1 MPRIIV
7 NEYDNTTAANADY
20 ANFSV
25 LIFGPTAEGK
35 EIKNVVD
42 ENNVYEC
49 SSVTDFEMAIGK
61 VPSGELKVTLD
72 AVAPTL
78 YDPSAEINGGSSPVG
93 TPVKCTGDNIEAIK
107 KKVTDGEFSVYLAE
121 ESEEAQPGFLSMDGY
136 VFKKVSTVAEVIE
149 DSSYAIILPGGEGQ
163 DGNDVY
169 SYGNQ
174 MAYELLKL
182 GYTVLYRVID
192 QDFMD
197 SLKKAG
203 TERDEEI
210 NKVIEPL
217 KDKSV
222 YDFRYVVTG
231 FMNETYFA
239 NALALQLCEAVNE
252 TSVSEVA
259 SNGRGDC
266 ILLVD
271 IPYSWYTAQDDSNI
285 PSPLTQVDAVENIK
299 NNLASGIIES
309 KYVAIFAPYVK
320 YNFTNNEVSGY
331 ISEGE
336 NDGLLDGKTFPASF
350 HYLACAAKSNSVYN
364 EWYAVAGY
372 TRGISD
378 YDVAGL
384 GCTFGENAANVLQPR
399 QITSDG
405 VHCAVNLII
414 KIRNEYLIWGNRT
427 AYALNSSNLLAS
439 HFLNIRQLCTTIKK
453 EVYYACKRFTFDPSS
468 DLLWNN
474 FTMTIR
480 PTLEKMKAD
489 QGITDYK
496 IVRVQSKE
504 RAVLKARIRVVP
516 VEACEDFYID
526 LVLEDSIA
534 GTTVNVDES
543 ENA

>member
-25 LIFGPTAEGK
+25 LIFGPAAENK
-35 EIKNVVD
+35 DITKVVD

-49 SSVTDFEMAIGK
+49 SSVIDFETTIGK
-61 VPSGELKVTLD
+61 VPSGELKCTLD
-72 AVAPTL
+72 SVAPTL
-78 YDPSAEINGGSSPVG
+78 YDPSAEMSTKSSPVG
-93 TPVKCTGDNIEAIK
+93 APIKCTGDNIEDIK
-107 KKVTDGEFSVYLAE
+107 EKVTAGEFPVYLAVE
-121 ESEEAQPGFLSMDGY
+121 TESAQAGFLSMDGY

-197 SLKKAG
+197 NLKKTG

-271 IPYSWYTAQDDSNI
+271 IPYSWYTTQNENNI
-285 PSPLTQVDAVENIK
+285 PSPLTQVDAVDNIK
-299 NNLASGIIES
+299 NKLASGIIES
-309 KYVAIFAPYVK
+309 KYAAIFAPYVK
-320 YNFTNNEVSGY
+320 YNFTDNEVSGY
-331 ISEGE
+331 ISENE

-350 HYLACAAKSNSVYN
+350 HYLACAAKSNSIYN

-405 VHCAVNLII
+405 VRCAVNLII

-453 EVYYACKRFTFDPSS
+453 EVYYACKRFTFDPNS
-468 DLLWNN
+468 DILWTN
-474 FTMTIR
+474 FTMAVR

-496 IVRVQSKE
+496 IIRVQSKQ
-504 RAVLKARIRVVP
+504 RATMAARIRIVA
-516 VEACEDFYID
+516 VEAVEDFSISLY
-526 LVLEDSIA
+526 LEDSIS
-534 GTTVNVDES
+534 GNTVKVEES

>member
-25 LIFGPTAEGK
+25 LIFGPAAEGK
-35 EIKNVVD
+35 KIENVVD

-49 SSVTDFEMAIGK
+49 SSVTDFETTIGK
-61 VPSGELKVTLD
+61 VPSGKIKVLLD
-72 AVAPTL
+72 SVAPTL
-78 YDPSAEINGGSSPVG
+78 YDPSAVINAESHPVG
-93 TPVKCTGDNIEAIK
+93 TPVKCTSGNIEAIK

-121 ESEEAQPGFLSMDGY
+121 ESEETQPGFLSMDGY
-136 VFKKVSTVAEVIE
+136 VFKKVSAVTEVVE
-149 DSSYAIILPGGEGQ
+149 DSSYAVILSGGEGQ
-163 DGNDVY
+163 DGNEVY

-197 SLKKAG
+197 GLKKVG
-203 TERDEEI
+203 TERDELI

-252 TSVSEVA
+252 TPESEVA

-271 IPYSWYTAQDDSNI
+271 IPYSWYTSQDGSNI
-285 PSPLTQVDAVENIK
+285 PSPLTQVEAVDNIK

-320 YNFTNNEVSGY
+320 YNFTANEVSGY

-350 HYLACAAKSNSVYN
+350 HYLACAAKSNSIYN

-378 YDVAGL
+378 YDVSGL

-405 VHCAVNLII
+405 VRCAVNLII

-427 AYALNSSNLLAS
+427 AYTLNSSNLLAS

-468 DLLWNN
+468 DLLWTN
-474 FTMTIR
+474 FIMAIR

-496 IVRVQSKE
+496 IVRVQSSE
-504 RAVLKARIRVVP
+504 RAVLRARIRVVP
-516 VEACEDFYID
+516 VEACEDFYIS
-526 LVLEDSIA
+526 LAMEDSIA

>member
-25 LIFGPTAEGK
+25 LIFGPAAEGK
-35 EIKNVVD
+35 KIENVVD

-49 SSVTDFEMAIGK
+49 SSVTDFEVAIGK
-61 VPSGELKVTLD
+61 VPSGKIKVTLD
-72 AVAPTL
+72 SVAPTL
-78 YDPSAEINGGSSPVG
+78 YDPSATINAESRPVG
-93 TPVKCTGDNIEAIK
+93 TPVKCTEDNIEAIK

-121 ESEEAQPGFLSMDGY
+121 EAESAQPGFLSMDGY
-136 VFKKVSTVAEVIE
+136 VFKKVSTVAEVVE
-149 DSSYAIILPGGEGQ
+149 DSSYAVILSGGEGQ
-163 DGNDVY
+163 DGNIVY

-197 SLKKAG
+197 GLKKVG
-203 TERDEEI
+203 TERDELI
-210 NKVIEPL
+210 SKVIEPL

-252 TSVSEVA
+252 TPESEVV

-271 IPYSWYTAQDDSNI
+271 IPYSWYTSQEENNI
-285 PSPLTQVDAVENIK
+285 PAPLTQVEAVDNIK

-320 YNFTNNEVSGY
+320 YNFTANEVSGY

-350 HYLACAAKSNSVYN
+350 HYLACAAKSNSIYN

-405 VHCAVNLII
+405 VRCAVNLII

-453 EVYYACKRFTFDPSS
+453 EVYHACKRFTFDPNS
-468 DLLWNN
+468 DLLWTN

-496 IVRVQSKE
+496 IVRIQSNQ
-504 RAVLKARIRVVP
+504 RATMAARIRIVA
-516 VEACEDFYID
+516 VEAVEDFSISLY
-526 LVLEDSIA
+526 LEDSIS
-534 GTTVNVDES
+534 GNTVKVEES

>member
-25 LIFGPTAEGK
+25 LIFGPAATGK
-35 EIKNVVD
+35 DIKNVVD
-42 ENNVYEC
+42 ENKVYEC
-49 SSVTDFEMAIGK
+49 SSITDFETAIGK
-61 VPSGELKVTLD
+61 VPSGELKCTLD
-72 AVAPTL
+72 SVAPTL
-78 YDPSAEINGGSSPVG
+78 YDPSAEMSTKSSPVG
-93 TPVKCTGDNIEAIK
+93 APIKCTEDNIEAIK
-107 KKVTDGEFSVYLAE
+107 EKVTVGEYPVYLAVE
-121 ESEEAQPGFLSMDGY
+121 TDSAQAGFLSMDGY
-136 VFKKVSTVAEVIE
+136 VFKKISTVAEVIE
-149 DSSYAIILPGGEGQ
+149 DSSYAIILSGGEGQ

-197 SLKKAG
+197 SLKKVG

-309 KYVAIFAPYVK
+309 KYAAIFAPYVK
-320 YNFTNNEVSGY
+320 YNFTDNEVSGY
-331 ISEGE
+331 ISENE

-350 HYLACAAKSNSVYN
+350 HYLACAAKSNSIYN

-405 VHCAVNLII
+405 VRCAVNLII

-427 AYALNSSNLLAS
+427 AYTLNSSNLLAS
-439 HFLNIRQLCTTIKK
+439 HFLNIRQLCMTIKK

-496 IVRVQSKE
+496 IIRIQSKE

-526 LVLEDSIA
+526 LALEDSIA

-543 ENA
+543 ETA

>member
-25 LIFGPTAEGK
+25 LIFGPASK

-78 YDPSAEINGGSSPVG
+78 YDPSTEINGESRPVG
-93 TPVKCTGDNIEAIK
+93 TPVKCTSGSIEAIK

-149 DSSYAIILPGGEGQ
+149 DSSYAVILSGGEGQ
-163 DGNDVY
+163 DGNEVY

-197 SLKKAG
+197 GLKKTG
-203 TERDEEI
+203 TERDELI
-210 NKVIEPL
+210 SKVIEPL

-239 NALALQLCEAVNE
+239 NALATQLCEAVNE
-252 TSVSEVA
+252 TPESEVA

-271 IPYSWYTAQDDSNI
+271 IPYSWYTSQDGSNI
-285 PSPLTQVDAVENIK
+285 PSPLTQVEAVENIK

-320 YNFTNNEVSGY
+320 YNFTANEVSGY
-331 ISEGE
+331 ISEEE

-350 HYLACAAKSNSVYN
+350 HYLACAAKSNSIYN

-405 VHCAVNLII
+405 VRCAVNLII

-453 EVYYACKRFTFDPSS
+453 EVYYACKRFTFDPNS
-468 DLLWNN
+468 DLLWTN

-496 IVRVQSKE
+496 IVRIQSNQ
-504 RAVLKARIRVVP
+504 RATMAARIRIVA
-516 VEACEDFYID
+516 VEAVEDFSISLY
-526 LVLEDSIA
+526 LEDSIS
-534 GTTVNVDES
+534 GNTVKVEES